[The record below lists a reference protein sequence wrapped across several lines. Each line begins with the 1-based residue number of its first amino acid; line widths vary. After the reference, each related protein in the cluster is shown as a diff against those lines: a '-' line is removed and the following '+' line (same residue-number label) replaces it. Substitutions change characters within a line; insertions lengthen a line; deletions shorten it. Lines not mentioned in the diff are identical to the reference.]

1 MSVARRMPILRL
13 VGSQQV
19 QFHEHPERA
28 RTLRLVERLRRE
40 KVLRNP
46 PIVAELESD
55 RYLLLD
61 GANRV
66 SAFHELGY
74 PQTPVQVIDY
84 GDPAVQLKGW
94 HHLLLEGH
102 GLDLKGAYRRI
113 PGVELSQVR
122 TDQLTRLLELRRAYA
137 VLVDATATCWG
148 LFPASGKTRCEVEE
162 WIRVLEQMVTAYEG
176 KAELER
182 IKMADYAQL
191 PPVFDSMEHQLC
203 LFPTLTKIELL
214 ELAHAGVLIP
224 TGLTRHLVPGRALN
238 MNLPLD
244 FLVELHTDSERSE
257 HFAGFVDRL
266 EVEGRIRYYEEAVF
280 ILNE

>member
-1 MSVARRMPILRL
+1 MSIARRMPILRL
-13 VGSQQV
+13 VGGQQV

-40 KVLRNP
+40 KGRSNP
-46 PIVAELESD
+46 PIVAELGSD

-66 SAFHELGY
+66 SAFQELGH
-74 PQTPVQVIDY
+74 PQIPVQVIDY

-148 LFPASGKTRCEVEE
+148 LFPAAGKTRCEVEE
-162 WIRVLEQMVTAYEG
+162 WIRVLE
-176 KAELER
+176 
-182 IKMADYAQL
+182 
-191 PPVFDSMEHQLC
+191 
-203 LFPTLTKIELL
+203 
-214 ELAHAGVLIP
+214 
-224 TGLTRHLVPGRALN
+224 
-238 MNLPLD
+238 
-244 FLVELHTDSERSE
+244 
-257 HFAGFVDRL
+257 
-266 EVEGRIRYYEEAVF
+266 
-280 ILNE
+280 

>member
-1 MSVARRMPILRL
+1 MTAARRMPTLRL
-13 VGSQQV
+13 VGSQQIR
-19 QFHEHPERA
+19 FHEHPERA
-28 RTLRLVERLRRE
+28 RTLRLVDRLRRE

-55 RYLLLD
+55 SYLLLD

-66 SAFHELGY
+66 SAFQELGHS
-74 PQTPVQVIDY
+74 QVPVQVIDY

-102 GLDLKGAYRRI
+102 VLDLKGAYRRI

-122 TDQLTRLLELRRAYA
+122 TDQLTPLLELRRVYA

-148 LFPASGKTRCEVEE
+148 LFPTSGKSTYGVGE
-162 WIRVLEQMVTAYEG
+162 WIRVLEQVVAAYEG

-182 IKMADYAQL
+182 IKMADYAHL
-191 PPVFDSMEHQLC
+191 PEVFDSLEHQLC

-214 ELAHAGVLIP
+214 ELARAGLLIP
-224 TGLTRHLVPGRALN
+224 TGLSRHLVPGRALN

-244 FLVELHTDSERSE
+244 FLVELPTEAERTE
-257 HFAGFVDRL
+257 HFTKFVDRL